1 MKKITLLT
9 AILVSFAGFSQA
21 NKQKIQAYLEQN
33 RAKLQLSSQDIA
45 DWVIES
51 EVQGS
56 GTGITSTYIVQRHQG
71 IEIFNAQNNVWIKT
85 GEVLNM
91 PDNNFKSNIASKI
104 NVTSP
109 SLTVLQAISAVYSKI
124 GNTKTVN
131 FSISETLNNKS
142 FKLSDGLSDEVIS
155 AKLVYQY
162 TTDNKLKLSWAFQF
176 YAPTNGDLLD
186 LRIDAVS
193 GKILEQNNLTIS
205 CNFGNHDHLH
215 SKKEIAFSFEKLAFK
230 IEKSTIVAAPPG
242 VPGQYRVI
250 PYNFTSPNHS
260 PFELITTTGNI
271 LAAPNG
277 WHNSNGLTDA
287 NAGLRF
293 TYTRGNNVWA
303 RQDAIGDNGTT
314 IYPNVDGTASLTFD
328 FPYVNQNQQPNEYTG
343 RSTTNLFY
351 MNNVMHDVW
360 YQYGFTEASG
370 NFQKDNYGRATGVPG
385 VNNSATGDFVFADSQ
400 DGYLKTTQDLNNANF
415 STPGDGVR
423 PRMQMF
429 MWNSNAPPLNLI
441 TINAPNA
448 IAGVMVAK
456 ENNFEGTDKN
466 PVPVSPGI
474 TRSVALFTNNK
485 VLPAHSGNSGCQP
498 ATNPLDLNNKIVL
511 IRRGGC
517 FFKDKVFKAQLLGAA
532 AVIIMDSIV
541 NQPDSN
547 LPDFYPGPV
556 FMGSTGLNGI
566 TIPAISVTKQN
577 GDALVAALLNGPM
590 EIKLENPADQYR
602 FADGSFDN
610 TIIAHEYG
618 HGISNK
624 LIGGPANS
632 SCMTNLEQM
641 GEGWSDWFGLMMQ
654 LKTGD
659 VGATPVSVGTFVQ
672 NEPNNGGGIRQYPY
686 STNMTVNPLTLAGSN
701 NTNTANTGYRY
712 TVGEFWATVLWD
724 LNWAYINKY
733 GYDAD
738 IYNGTGGNNRVMRL
752 VLDALKLQACNTATL
767 ISGRDL
773 LFAAELATTNGADY
787 DMIRAVFTRRGMGL
801 NASSGDP
808 ALPGDQVEDF
818 TPFPLAALAN
828 DSFFSLNSSVRV
840 YPNPANNS
848 VNVRVGGL
856 EGKINMQIVDLN
868 GRVIFDQNDE
878 KFNSEKTIDLSNL
891 RSGIYMLNLKGNNL
905 NYTQKLIK
913 N

>member
-1 MKKITLLT
+1 
-9 AILVSFAGFSQA
+9 
-21 NKQKIQAYLEQN
+21 
-33 RAKLQLSSQDIA
+33 
-45 DWVIES
+45 
-51 EVQGS
+51 
-56 GTGITSTYIVQRHQG
+56 
-71 IEIFNAQNNVWIKT
+71 
-85 GEVLNM
+85 
-91 PDNNFKSNIASKI
+91 
-104 NVTSP
+104 
-109 SLTVLQAISAVYSKI
+109 
-124 GNTKTVN
+124 
-131 FSISETLNNKS
+131 
-142 FKLSDGLSDEVIS
+142 
-155 AKLVYQY
+155 
-162 TTDNKLKLSWAFQF
+162 
-176 YAPTNGDLLD
+176 
-186 LRIDAVS
+186 
-193 GKILEQNNLTIS
+193 
-205 CNFGNHDHLH
+205 
-215 SKKEIAFSFEKLAFK
+215 
-230 IEKSTIVAAPPG
+230 
-242 VPGQYRVI
+242 
-250 PYNFTSPNHS
+250 
-260 PFELITTTGNI
+260 
-271 LAAPNG
+271 
-277 WHNSNGLTDA
+277 
-287 NAGLRF
+287 
-293 TYTRGNNVWA
+293 
-303 RQDAIGDNGTT
+303 
-314 IYPNVDGTASLTFD
+314 
-328 FPYVNQNQQPNEYTG
+328 
-343 RSTTNLFY
+343 
-351 MNNVMHDVW
+351 
-360 YQYGFTEASG
+360 
-370 NFQKDNYGRATGVPG
+370 
-385 VNNSATGDFVFADSQ
+385 
-400 DGYLKTTQDLNNANF
+400 
-415 STPGDGVR
+415 
-423 PRMQMF
+423 
-429 MWNSNAPPLNLI
+429 
-441 TINAPNA
+441 
-448 IAGVMVAK
+448 
-456 ENNFEGTDKN
+456 
-466 PVPVSPGI
+466 
-474 TRSVALFTNNK
+474 
-485 VLPAHSGNSGCQP
+485 
-498 ATNPLDLNNKIVL
+498 
-511 IRRGGC
+511 
-517 FFKDKVFKAQLLGAA
+517 
-532 AVIIMDSIV
+532 
-541 NQPDSN
+541 
-547 LPDFYPGPV
+547 
-556 FMGSTGLNGI
+556 MGSTGLNGI